1 MALTRAAEDQEDPPD
16 LAHWLEESARRRIRS
31 AVRAAPQNSVTC
43 ARLLFLFG
51 TASFAYLFY
60 YFTGVHL
67 EIASMHGVV
76 VFIAAPLLP
85 VLTLD
90 HGG

>member
-16 LAHWLEESARRRIRS
+16 LAHWLEESGRRRIR
-31 AVRAAPQNSVTC
+31 PGVTC

-67 EIASMHGVV
+67 EIASMHGVM